1 MSKAKLL
8 LVDDDTRIRSTL
20 SSYLRDSGFD
30 VVTAASVAEAIKLN
44 NTRIDLALLDLAL
57 PDGTGID
64 ILQGIRQRFP
74 NQAVVMISGEAT
86 LADAVQA
93 IKLGAVDFLEKPV
106 SPEKVEIT
114 ITNALR
120 LTSQSR
126 KLQYEEQKL
135 LDRYVLVGDSALIT
149 EVRAQIEAVCRA
161 DSAVLLLGESGTGK
175 EVAANLIHLKT
186 ERHDRPFVAVNAA
199 AVPQELLESEMFG
212 HEKGAFTGATQ
223 RRIGRFEQASGG
235 TIFLDEI
242 AEMPPALQAK
252 LLRVLEERKIERV
265 GGDHSIDVDF
275 RLICA
280 TNRNL
285 ADEIKQGRFRH
296 DLYFRIN
303 VFAITLPALREI
315 PKDIP
320 VIARHHLERLCIKM
334 GKPPAT
340 LGKDLITALEKYH
353 FPGNVRELRNII
365 EHLLITHR
373 EGELTASDL
382 PHLLQHADSLRQD
395 LPLKDAVAQFESDY
409 ITGVLRRYQGNVS
422 KAADVLGLD
431 RSYLYR
437 KMRSLGFEGEE

>member
-1 MSKAKLL
+1 MPKARLL
-8 LVDDDTRIRSTL
+8 LVDDDAHIRMSL
-20 SSYLRDSGFD
+20 ASYLRDSGFD
-30 VVTAASVAEAIKLN
+30 IITAGSVSEATKLN
-44 NTRIDLALLDLAL
+44 NANIDLALLDLAL

-64 ILQGIRQRFP
+64 ILQDIRQRFP
-74 NQAVVMISGEAT
+74 NQTVVMISGEAT
-86 LADAVQA
+86 LSVAVQA

-120 LTSQSR
+120 LTSLSR
-126 KLQYEEQKL
+126 KLRYEEQNL
-135 LDRYVLVGDSALIT
+135 LNRYALIGNSAKIA
-149 EVRAQIEAVCRA
+149 EVRTLVDAVCCT

-175 EVAANLIHLKT
+175 EVAANLIHLKS
-186 ERHDRPFVAVNAA
+186 DRRDKPFVAVNAA
-199 AVPQELLESEMFG
+199 AVPRELLESEMFG

-235 TIFLDEI
+235 TLFLDEI

-265 GGDHSIDVDF
+265 GGDHAIDVDF

-285 ADEIKQGRFRH
+285 QDEIKQGRFRH

-303 VFAITLPALREI
+303 VFTITLPALREVSD
-315 PKDIP
+315 DIGT
-320 VIARHHLERLCIKM
+320 IARHHLERLCVKM
-334 GKPPAT
+334 GRPQVT
-340 LGKDLITALEKYH
+340 LGKDLIAALAKYH

-373 EGELTASDL
+373 DGELTAADL
-382 PHLLQHADSLRQD
+382 SHLLQRADSLKHD

-409 ITGVLRRYQGNVS
+409 ITAVLKRYQGNVS
-422 KAADVLGLD
+422 KASEVLGLD